1 MHRETM
7 CQWQGKGQILTTTVW
22 RCKTLIRDTSLSCWN
37 IGGLVQHLS
46 EPDWIRYV
54 QKLYFIILVETFVDT
69 SLDLSH
75 VFSDHVQFLSPAVKL
90 SHHGRRSGGV
100 TVLVRKNLK
109 QFV

>member
-1 MHRETM
+1 MYS
-7 CQWQGKGQILTTTVW
+7 KF
-22 RCKTLIRDTSLSCWN
+22 D
-37 IGGLVQHLS
+37 
-46 EPDWIRYV
+46 
-54 QKLYFIILVETFVDT
+54 FITHVETFVDT

-109 QFV
+109 RCVHKIDVQ